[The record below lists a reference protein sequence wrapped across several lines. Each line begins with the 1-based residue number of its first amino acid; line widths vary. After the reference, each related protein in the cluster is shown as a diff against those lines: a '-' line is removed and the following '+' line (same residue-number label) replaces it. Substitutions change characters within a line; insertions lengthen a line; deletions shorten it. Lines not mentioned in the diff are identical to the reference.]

1 MESSLLSVFIR
12 HDLHINYSVGGLIDI
27 SALLGEA
34 GSRDLGEGEEEEGGP
49 VSGEIIRGGRREVIT
64 GPGLALIF
72 TITDNQ
78 SPDLPCIWSVLSPLY
93 WRILYFIFHIDG
105 SER

>member
-1 MESSLLSVFIR
+1 M
-12 HDLHINYSVGGLIDI
+12 HINYSVGGLIDI
-27 SALLGEA
+27 SAVLGEA

-78 SPDLPCIWSVLSPLY
+78 SPLPTLHWSAYGLLWSAEHQPVLQS
-93 WRILYFIFHIDG
+93 
-105 SER
+105 